1 MLFIVDY
8 LMMNITE
15 YGVLF
20 RIHLNFFISSLIII
34 FLATK
39 RRQAVRHDQTYYE
52 IFVKKI

>member
-52 IFVKKI
+52 IFV